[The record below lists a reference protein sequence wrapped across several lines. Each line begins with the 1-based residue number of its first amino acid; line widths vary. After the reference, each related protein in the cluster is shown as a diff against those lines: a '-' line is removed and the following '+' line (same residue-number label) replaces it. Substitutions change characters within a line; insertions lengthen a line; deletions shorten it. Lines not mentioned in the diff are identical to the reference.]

1 MMNPGKDRD
10 GSRCASDRPF
20 VGFRDLSNRETAGE
34 GRRPRTIAAM
44 KTFRRRPAR
53 LRTALA
59 AGLAALVVG
68 SLARAQQKPAPTP
81 VPTPAGTFISRE
93 TVAVTNVDVIVEDKK
108 GNRVTGLRK
117 EDFTVVEDGLEQ
129 PITNF
134 FAVEQGRVT
143 VLGDEEIPPTPAA
156 PPPGAP
162 APAPA
167 APVPAPKTRIVI
179 FVDNLSLSPFNR
191 NRVLRSVEE
200 WVRTTVKDNVEGMI
214 VAWNRSLKIRRK
226 FTNDGRDLSDVLK
239 QIEEESAQGQSRS
252 SSLRDLLQRIDDMQ
266 SSDQA
271 IQAGRQWAQ
280 EQTSDLNF
288 TLDAIKSTVNQLSG
302 VDGRKVLIYVSEGLP
317 QSPGAEVWKYIQDKF
332 KDTSSPVMNQFEF
345 DKTSLYLGIIQAAN
359 AAGVSLYMFDASG
372 LSVDPNVSAES
383 RSMSTRLDT
392 FTQRSNEQGM
402 LQLLAEETGGKAVL
416 NRNDVAPDL
425 KQIEKDFTSYYSL
438 GYRSL
443 RSGLDRP
450 HKLDVKVRR
459 KGLVVRAR
467 RSYVEKGLE
476 TRTVEAVMSG
486 LFFSRDENPLGVG
499 LDVGQAVPSDRG
511 YFQVPVRV
519 RIPYSRIGLLP
530 DGAKVRG
537 RLTFYFVVMDSS
549 EQKSDLTSQTKQ
561 LEMDAKR
568 FDDLQKKDFVYD
580 VTLLMIP
587 GRQRLSFAVRDETTA
602 TTSYLQ
608 KSIFVS
614 VFSGEA
620 PRPK

>member
-1 MMNPGKDRD
+1 MQ
-10 GSRCASDRPF
+10 
-20 VGFRDLSNRETAGE
+20 
-34 GRRPRTIAAM
+34 
-44 KTFRRRPAR
+44 TFRGRPAR
-53 LRTALA
+53 LRPALA
-59 AGLAALVVG
+59 ASLAALVVG
-68 SLARAQQKPAPTP
+68 SLARAQQKPATAP

-156 PPPGAP
+156 PPAGAP

-252 SSLRDLLQRIDDMQ
+252 SSLRDLLQRIDDMK

-302 VDGRKVLIYVSEGLP
+302 VDGRKILIYVSEGLP

-332 KDTSSPVMNQFEF
+332 RDTSSPVMNQFEF

-450 HKLDVKVRR
+450 HKLDVKVRQ
-459 KGLVVRAR
+459 KGLVMRAR

-519 RIPYSRIGLLP
+519 RIPYSRIGMLP

-568 FDDLQKKDFVYD
+568 FEDLQKKDFVYD

-602 TTSYLQ
+602 TTSYIQ

>member
-1 MMNPGKDRD
+1 METFPG
-10 GSRCASDRPF
+10 
-20 VGFRDLSNRETAGE
+20 
-34 GRRPRTIAAM
+34 
-44 KTFRRRPAR
+44 RPAR
-53 LRTALA
+53 FGRTLA
-59 AGLAALVVG
+59 AGLVALVVG
-68 SLARAQQKPAPTP
+68 SLARAQQKPAATP

-93 TVAVTNVDVIVEDKK
+93 TVAVTNIDVIVEDKK
-108 GNRVTGLRK
+108 GNRITGLKK

-134 FAVEQGRVT
+134 FAIEQGRVT

-156 PPPGAP
+156 PPAGAP

-167 APVPAPKTRIVI
+167 PPVPIPKTRLVI

-200 WVRTTVKDNVEGMI
+200 WVRNTVKDNVEGMI

-239 QIEEESAQGQSRS
+239 QIEEESTQGQSRR
-252 SSLRDLLQRIDDMQ
+252 SSLRDLLERIDDMQ

-271 IQAGRQWAQ
+271 VQAARQWAE
-280 EQTSDLNF
+280 EQSSDLNF
-288 TLDAIKSTVNQLSG
+288 TLDAIKSTINQLSG
-302 VDGRKVLIYVSEGLP
+302 VDGRKILIYVSEGLP

-332 KDTSSPVMNQFEF
+332 KDTTSPVMNQFEF
-345 DKTSLYLGIIQAAN
+345 DKTPLYLGIVQAAN

-372 LSVDPNVSAES
+372 LSADPNVSVES
-383 RSMSTRLDT
+383 RTMSTRLDT

-402 LQLLAEETGGKAVL
+402 LQLLADETGGKAVL

-450 HKLDVKVRR
+450 HNLEVKVKR

-467 RSYVEKGLE
+467 RSFVEKGLE
-476 TRTVEAVMSG
+476 TRTMEAVMSG

-499 LDVGQAVPSDRG
+499 LELGQAVPSDRG
-511 YFQVPVRV
+511 YFQVPVRI
-519 RIPYSRIGLLP
+519 RIPYSRIGMLP
-530 DGAKVRG
+530 EGSKVRG
-537 RLTFYFVVMDSS
+537 QLKFYFVVMDTD
-549 EQKSDLTSQTKQ
+549 EKKSDLTSQTKQ

-568 FDDLQKKDFVYD
+568 FEELQKKDFVYD

-587 GRQRLSFAVRDETTA
+587 GRQRLSFAVRDETTT
-602 TTSYLQ
+602 TTSYIQ
-608 KSIFVS
+608 KSVFIS

-620 PRPK
+620 PRPR

>member
-1 MMNPGKDRD
+1 
-10 GSRCASDRPF
+10 
-20 VGFRDLSNRETAGE
+20 
-34 GRRPRTIAAM
+34 M
-44 KTFRRRPAR
+44 KTFRGRPAR

-68 SLARAQQKPAPTP
+68 SLARAQQKPAAPP
-81 VPTPAGTFISRE
+81 VPTPAGTFISHE

-143 VLGDEEIPPTPAA
+143 VLGDEEIPPPPAA
-156 PPPGAP
+156 PPAGAP

-167 APVPAPKTRIVI
+167 ASVPSPKTRIVI

-239 QIEEESAQGQSRS
+239 QIEEESAQGQSRN
-252 SSLRDLLQRIDDMQ
+252 SSLRDLLQRIDSDMQ

-271 IQAGRQWAQ
+271 TQAARQWAQ
-280 EQTSDLNF
+280 EQTSDLTF
-288 TLDAIKSTVNQLSG
+288 TLDAIKSTIDQLSG
-302 VDGRKVLIYVSEGLP
+302 VDGRKILIHVSEGLP
-317 QSPGAEVWKYIQDKF
+317 QSPGAEVWKFIQDKF
-332 KDTSSPVMNQFEF
+332 KDTTSPIMNQFEF
-345 DKTSLYLGIIQAAN
+345 DKTSTYLGIIQAAN

-402 LQLLAEETGGKAVL
+402 LQLLAEETGGQAVL
-416 NRNDVAPDL
+416 NRNDVTPDL

-450 HKLDVKVRR
+450 HKLEVKVKR
-459 KGLVVRAR
+459 KGLVARAR

-486 LFFSRDENPLGVG
+486 LFFSRDENPLAVG
-499 LDVGQAVPSDRG
+499 LDVGQAVPSNRG
-511 YFQVPVRV
+511 YFQVPVRI
-519 RIPYSRIGLLP
+519 RIPYSRIGMLP

-537 RLTFYFVVMDSS
+537 RLTFYFVVMDVS
-549 EQKSDLTSQTKQ
+549 EQKSDLTTQTKQ

-568 FDDLQKKDFVYD
+568 FEDLQKKDFVYD

-587 GRQRLSFAVRDETTA
+587 GRQRLSFAVRDETTV

-608 KSIFVS
+608 KAIFVS